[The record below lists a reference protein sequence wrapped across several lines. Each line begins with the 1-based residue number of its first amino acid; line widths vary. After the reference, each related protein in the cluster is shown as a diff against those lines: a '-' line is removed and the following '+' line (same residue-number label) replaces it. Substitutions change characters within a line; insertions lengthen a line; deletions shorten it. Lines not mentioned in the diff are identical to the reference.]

1 MYDNKGN
8 LFDDVSS
15 LNIKW
20 SSDNKAYGEFLQGE
34 TLFEIKQHVDKNEN
48 GGYQGTFVL
57 TDIYFIIP
65 FLVSV
70 SIIYPL
76 KLPENIKFYSVFR
89 GIKREHCSGMGG
101 RLNFRAFFV
110 WQVCNFSLFKE
121 MLVFL

>member
-1 MYDNKGN
+1 MVMLLVFQIPVRNQRQLRLNLYVYDNKGN

-20 SSDNKAYGEFLQGE
+20 SCHNKAYGEFLQGE
-34 TLFEIKQHVDKNEN
+34 TLFEIKQHVDKKEN

-57 TDIYFIIP
+57 TDIYFIIS

-76 KLPENIKFYSVFR
+76 KPSENLWFYSVF
-89 GIKREHCSGMGG
+89 GVIKRGQYPEMG
-101 RLNFRAFFV
+101 
-110 WQVCNFSLFKE
+110 
-121 MLVFL
+121 